1 MANTFRMTNETN
13 VSTTIEPLYTVP
25 SSTTTII
32 LGIMMSNTST
42 GTIKGSVQLVST
54 SAVGSGVSNSGA
66 SNANES
72 TYMIKDAPINNSSS
86 LEIMAGNKIVMQ
98 AGDILKAQSDTATGL
113 DIIISYMEI
122 T

>member
-1 MANTFRMTNETN
+1 MANTFRMTNESG
-13 VSTTIEPLYTVP
+13 VTTSLETLYTVP

-32 LGIMMSNTST
+32 LGIMMSNTSG
-42 GTIKGSVQLVST
+42 GTIKASVQLVST

-72 TYMIKDAPINNSSS
+72 TYLIKDAPINNASS
-86 LEIMAGNKIVMQ
+86 LEIMGGNKIVMQ
-98 AGDILKAQSDTATGL
+98 VGDILKAQSDTASAL
-113 DIIISYMEI
+113 DIAISYMEI